1 VAASRVPVAI
11 ALGSNLGDRQAHL
24 DFAVAHL
31 RRLLDPLRTSTFIE
45 TDPVDVPDV
54 QAPFLNGV
62 VVGETSLAPGD
73 LLAALLAIERERGRK
88 RPHRHAART
97 LDLDLILY
105 GDWVVNEPGLAVPH
119 PRFRERRFVLAP
131 LAEVAGEWVDPVTGK
146 TVSALLRSLPSTP
159 S

>member
-1 VAASRVPVAI
+1 MAASRVPVAI

-24 DFAVAHL
+24 DFAVA
-31 RRLLDPLRTSTFIE
+31 RLSRLIHPLRASTFIE

-54 QAPFLNGV
+54 QSPFLNGV
-62 VVGETSLAPGD
+62 VVGETSLEPAG
-73 LLAALLAIERERGRK
+73 LLAALLAIERERGRQ

-105 GDWVVNEPGLAVPH
+105 GDWVVHEPGLAVPH

-146 TVSALLRSLPSTP
+146 TVSALLRSLAYPS
-159 S
+159 